1 MTLSPIEILK
11 SVADLDVVA
20 EASHR
25 EPVLL
30 FKHSLTCPFSA
41 RAQEQFVEIEG
52 VPRYALT
59 VQYAKDISE
68 AVAERF
74 ETEHASPQLLIIKDG
89 EVIQSL
95 YRSEI
100 QTEAVEAFV
109 TLASQG

>member
-1 MTLSPIEILK
+1 MTTPSIEILK
-11 SVADLDVVA
+11 SVDNLDAVA
-20 EASHR
+20 EASKNG
-25 EPVLL
+25 PVLL
-30 FKHSLTCPFSA
+30 FKHSMTCPFSA
-41 RAQEQFVEIEG
+41 RAQEQFVEIGG

-89 EVIQSL
+89 EVVQNL

-109 TLASQG
+109 ASIS